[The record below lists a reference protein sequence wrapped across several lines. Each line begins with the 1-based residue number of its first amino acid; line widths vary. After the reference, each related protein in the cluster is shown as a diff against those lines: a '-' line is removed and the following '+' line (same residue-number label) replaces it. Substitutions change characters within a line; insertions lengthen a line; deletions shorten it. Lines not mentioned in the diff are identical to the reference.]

1 MVCLAGVD
9 LALILK
15 MVRHFWALV
24 SRACLRLSV
33 QLKFRI
39 KNFDIALCACCG
51 NNTLYWLLFFWF
63 YCCIYGVYSV
73 ICFNCLWKV
82 MQYATSS
89 HAPTISA
96 SISPFLGTTKLG
108 YGINYSDCVFA
119 KINFI
124 VMAVDGMKILPPRKC
139 CNVYSFQLH
148 SHPLLCT
155 AVSVCF

>member
-73 ICFNCLWKV
+73 ICFNCLWKG

-96 SISPFLGTTKLG
+96 SISLSGDDQTRLRHKLFRLCFCENKLYRNGSRWNENFATKKVL
-108 YGINYSDCVFA
+108 
-119 KINFI
+119 
-124 VMAVDGMKILPPRKC
+124 
-139 CNVYSFQLH
+139 
-148 SHPLLCT
+148 
-155 AVSVCF
+155 